1 MKKRSQTSEMMSHLE
16 SRVLMAADLVVSQ
29 IAVLPQ
35 FLATNEG
42 TKATF
47 TITNQG
53 NTTAPA
59 GVSMRAIF
67 STDTVYGNAD
77 DRLLPTFKTAVALAP
92 GKSTTISME
101 SRATAQRPGN
111 FRVGAFIDSRNIV
124 GESNEKNN
132 VRFSANAVRY
142 YNDLEDHLITGTK
155 KNDKISIWKAN
166 GRALVDVN
174 GTLYGI
180 QGIWLYKPVTVNALQ
195 GNDRVVAAV
204 DYPYKLIVNGSVG
217 NDTIIG
223 GAGND
228 TLNGGNHRDRIS
240 GGPGNDVMY
249 GGLHDDIMFGDAGN
263 DSMSGGAGND
273 QLSGNAGF
281 NLMSGGDGDD
291 TFHTA
296 GNTVSDTISGGAG
309 NDTASDSD
317 AIDVVDRVETR

>member
-1 MKKRSQTSEMMSHLE
+1 MKNRSNQSEMMSALE
-16 SRVLMAADLVVSQ
+16 SRTMMSADLVVSA
-29 IAVLPQ
+29 IAVQPQ

-47 TITNQG
+47 TLTNQG
-53 NTTAPA
+53 TSTAPA
-59 GVSMRAIF
+59 GVSMRAVF
-67 STDTVYGNAD
+67 STDAIWGNED
-77 DRLLPTFKTAVALAP
+77 DRLLPTFKTTVALAP

-101 SRATAQRPGN
+101 SRATAQKAGN

-132 VRFSANAVRY
+132 IRFSAANAVRY

-174 GTLYGI
+174 GTLYGR
-180 QGIWLYKPVTVNALQ
+180 QGIWLYQPITVNALQ
-195 GNDRVVAAV
+195 GNDRIVAAV

-249 GGLHDDIMFGDAGN
+249 GGLHNDVMFGDAGN
-263 DSMSGGAGND
+263 DSMSGGAGDD

-281 NLMSGGDGDD
+281 NLMSGNDGDD
-291 TFHTA
+291 MFHTS
-296 GNTVSDTISGGAG
+296 GNSVSDTLSGGNG
-309 NDTASDSD
+309 NDTADSD
-317 AIDVVDRVETR
+317 AIDVVDGVETR